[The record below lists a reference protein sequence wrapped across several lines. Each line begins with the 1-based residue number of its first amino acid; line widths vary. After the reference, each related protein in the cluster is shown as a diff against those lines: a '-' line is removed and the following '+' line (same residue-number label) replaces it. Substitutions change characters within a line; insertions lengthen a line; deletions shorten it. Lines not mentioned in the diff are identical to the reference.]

1 MKQTSNHKKF
11 KEVLLSH
18 SKSTEYISAIKEWKL
33 IYTTEKENNCICG
46 HHIIKNCVF
55 QNKYNNLIITI
66 GSTCV
71 KKFFGLDYSDHFDI
85 KNLMKK
91 YSLKLLQYC
100 LEEKI
105 INQFEYNFLDNLPKF
120 KKYSDKQRI
129 LFFKIHEKIC
139 LEIEFV

>member
-1 MKQTSNHKKF
+1 MKNTTNSIQFNKN
-11 KEVLLSH
+11 LLFH
-18 SKSTEYISAIKEWKL
+18 SESKDLNTALKEWKL
-33 IYTTEKENNCICG
+33 LYVTEKENNCICG
-46 HHIIKNCVF
+46 HQIIKNCIF
-55 QNKYNNLIITI
+55 ENKYNYSKITI

-71 KKFFGLDYSDHFDI
+71 KKFFGLDYSDQFDI
-85 KNLMKK
+85 KNLMSK
-91 YSLKLLQYC
+91 YSVRLLNYC